1 MTLNAL
7 VSTVSSRTRCEAGE
21 PAQKGGTVLRQAAD
35 EGFVGGFDF
44 RCAKEGLWMTECAQ
58 NATGYGGHL

>member
-21 PAQKGGTVLRQAAD
+21 PAQKGEQSSAKLQMKALAGDLISGVPRK
-35 EGFVGGFDF
+35 DF
-44 RCAKEGLWMTECAQ
+44 G
-58 NATGYGGHL
+58 